1 MKKIKFFLSDIYYLI
16 VISFST
22 MLLISASASISF
34 CSETYKIDPVHS
46 SIIFKIDHL
55 GVAPFYG
62 RFNNAS
68 GSFIINEK
76 EPGKNF
82 AEVSVVV
89 DDVDTFNEKRDAHL
103 KNEDFFHADK
113 YPTINFRTESFKELE
128 KNKFEV
134 TGQLSFH
141 GVTKPI
147 VIEVRR
153 TGALKDPWGNFR
165 MGFETIFSIR
175 RSEFGMDKMM
185 DLVGDQ
191 VDLMIAVEG
200 IMQ

>member
-1 MKKIKFFLSDIYYLI
+1 MKKINLFLSDIYYLI

-22 MLLISASASISF
+22 ILLISASASVSF

-68 GSFIINEK
+68 GAFIINKK

-82 AEVSVVV
+82 AEVSVII
-89 DDVDTFNEKRDAHL
+89 DNVDTHNEKRDAHL

-113 YPTINFRTESFKELE
+113 FPTINFRTESFKELE
-128 KNKFEV
+128 ENKFEV

-165 MGFETIFSIR
+165 MGFETNFSIR